1 MVNGEYLLRLRDLE
15 ITLESIERSGEYEVS
30 LEQYPTPSRIAS
42 AILFAAQMEHGD
54 IIDKTVIDLGCGDGI
69 FALGAALLGAQR
81 VIGIDVQSKALKV
94 SQMNS
99 RLLGTEGTV
108 DWVLGDVSSLQLHC
122 LVDTVVSN
130 PPFGVKK
137 RGADLRFLRKAISI
151 ADVTY
156 SIHLSGDKNRI
167 FLEKEVENL
176 GARVTQI
183 ETFQFPIGKLFDYHR
198 KQVHMVDV
206 DLYRICSKECEQNG

>member
-1 MVNGEYLLRLRDLE
+1 MRLRDLE

-42 AILFAAQMEHGD
+42 AILFAAQIEHGD

-183 ETFQFPIGKLFDYHR
+183 ETFQFPIGKLFDFHR

>member
-1 MVNGEYLLRLRDLE
+1 VRLRDLE
-15 ITLESIERSGEYEVS
+15 ITLESIQRSGEYEVS
-30 LEQYPTPSRIAS
+30 LEQYPTPSIIAS

-54 IIDKTVIDLGCGDGI
+54 VTDKTVIDLGCGDGI
-69 FALGAALLGAQR
+69 FAIGAALLGAQR

-99 RLLGTEGTV
+99 RLLGTEDTV
-108 DWVLGDVSSLQLHC
+108 DWVLGDVSSLQLHG

-137 RGADLRFLRKAISI
+137 RGADLRFLKKAISI

-156 SIHLSGDKNRI
+156 SIHLAGDKNRI

>member
-1 MVNGEYLLRLRDLE
+1 MA
-15 ITLESIERSGEYEVS
+15 LESITRTGEYEVS
-30 LEQYPTPSRIAS
+30 LEQYPTPSKIAS
-42 AILFAAQMEHGD
+42 AILFAAQMEHED
-54 IIDKTVIDLGCGDGI
+54 ITGRTVVDLGCGDGI
-69 FALGAALLGAQR
+69 FALGAALLDAKQ
-81 VIGIDVQSKALKV
+81 VIGIDVESKALKA
-94 SQMNS
+94 SQKNS
-99 RLLGTEGTV
+99 RLLGTEDTV

-156 SIHLSGDKNRI
+156 SIHLAGTKNRT
-167 FLEKEVENL
+167 FLEKKVEEL
-176 GARVTQI
+176 GAKVTQI

-198 KQVHMVDV
+198 KQKHMIDV
-206 DLYRICSKECEQNG
+206 DLYRICSKEREQNG

>member
-1 MVNGEYLLRLRDLE
+1 MRLRDLE

-54 IIDKTVIDLGCGDGI
+54 ITNKTVIDLGCGDGI

-137 RGADLRFLRKAISI
+137 RGADVRFLRTAISI

-156 SIHLSGDKNRI
+156 SIHLAGDKNRT

-198 KQVHMVDV
+198 KRVHMVDV